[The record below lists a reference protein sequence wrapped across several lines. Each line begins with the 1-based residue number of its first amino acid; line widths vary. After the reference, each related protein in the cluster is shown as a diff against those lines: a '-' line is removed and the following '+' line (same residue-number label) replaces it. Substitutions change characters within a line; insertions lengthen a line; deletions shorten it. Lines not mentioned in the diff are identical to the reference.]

1 MIKSFDSIRE
11 LVLEAKKLGIE
22 CHDFP
27 SSNSWFNG
35 ESTKQTLDFALNG
48 NDSLVS
54 KAQELID
61 SLDTEIETL
70 RREWIPGVAGSYP
83 VVADF
88 CRGLPTSMRR
98 RVELPNDSA
107 PIHILVSTTSSA
119 GIDAKYLQKRG
130 TVILALVL
138 ALSAIRPVSLHVF
151 AMLDGSADSTGEII
165 TLAKI
170 NTTPLD
176 LATACYCLTSSG
188 FDRRIFHYTSKIWA
202 NYRGGWPR
210 DYNTNQDK
218 YIKDLPKKLGFNDSD
233 TLLIK
238 PAYIG
243 DKMLINPINW
253 INEQI
258 QRFRANSPD

>member
-22 CHDFP
+22 RHNWWAP
-27 SSNSWFNG
+27 NSWYND
-35 ESTKQTLDFALNG
+35 ETTKQTLDFALNG

-54 KAQELID
+54 KAQKLID
-61 SLDTEIETL
+61 SLDTEIETP
-70 RREWIPGVAGSYP
+70 RRDWIPGVAGSYP

-98 RVELPNDSA
+98 RVELPNNSA
-107 PIHILVSTTSSA
+107 PIHILVSTTSSTEIKA
-119 GIDAKYLQKRG
+119 EYLQKRG

-151 AMLDGSADSTGEII
+151 AMLDGNVDFTGEII

-202 NYRGGWPR
+202 NYRGSWPR
-210 DYNTNQDK
+210 DYIRNRDK
-218 YIKDLPKKLGFNDSD
+218 YIKELPQKLGFNDSD

-238 PAYIG
+238 PAYGG
-243 DKMLINPINW
+243 DPMLINPINW
-253 INEQI
+253 INQQIEQ
-258 QRFRANSPD
+258 FRANSPD